1 MEPKANPAAKAAAA
15 QTENAAAQTEAKAKA
30 AAAAAVPTVACCL
43 VVKHED
49 GQALTPPQADSFDPE
64 DSRQVNFQQLLLKKF
79 GNLPI
84 MLIKSAEH
92 EECADPRHSCVQY
105 RLCIRLSCI
114 FYTWIYVVR
123 RPSHMLFSPPPHN

>member
-43 VVKHED
+43 VVKHEN

-64 DSRQVNFQQLLLKKF
+64 DSRQVNFQQLFSFFLRT
-79 GNLPI
+79 GR
-84 MLIKSAEH
+84 KSISTII
-92 EECADPRHSCVQY
+92 PG
-105 RLCIRLSCI
+105 
-114 FYTWIYVVR
+114 
-123 RPSHMLFSPPPHN
+123 SPGPPEFEQI